1 MEVDKIRR
9 SSVRRHRLSSADAT
23 CYKPTA
29 KSSLNNET
37 CSDEGEIE
45 FEGWVEFIT
54 KNEKEDNDDDDTLC
68 EEKIG
73 KSYGKRRSTVHISS
87 SPGVYTHGG
96 KAKKGEKYVKG
107 GETTIANAN
116 VVVKNEEKSDYAY
129 TNTNYMNKEP
139 VVTLNNGVVYANGN
153 NATTYPLI
161 INTQEKTNNAMNVL
175 NPNYVDPSPPVVL
188 KNQQIIPQL
197 YIRQPPTVVVTNEPR
212 PPLVI
217 NPPPAN
223 IVFKN
228 KAPQPIYVNST
239 RPNIIIKNDPAVMQN
254 PLDMDSTPIQLDLPM
269 ENASTTMTE
278 SIKYP
283 CTVNMKNE
291 PMGDNRSCFYKA
303 NVNATTSGVMPATN
317 VIQLDNSLGGPIS
330 QQILPNVYMM
340 NENGQLQGGFQ
351 TQQGPIY
358 TVSPMGNL
366 IQAQQS
372 PSTTYNSY
380 EPNVFQC
387 VQPSYAQVMGAQS
400 EQCSGGGIL
409 LNQPLQMA
417 PQQHVQA
424 MSGQQHVQAM
434 STQQH
439 VQGMPTQHMQAA
451 SQPQVHLTGGMQN
464 YQAYGSAQPALTY
477 EKFCTQQVAQPA
489 YGNAA
494 PQYVHQSYMQTNPI
508 MQEQMVPQV
517 APRRS
522 SFVPNNNLAQ
532 GGQPVM
538 RYSNNLGQPV
548 NVNKFPLQHQAS
560 SASSEF
566 LPSCGPVGCAASNN
580 KPVQTPNVRRNSYV
594 NPQAQGMMQPLP
606 KKVQIVARPMHD
618 QNFRGYN

>member
-1 MEVDKIRR
+1 MEVEKTRR
-9 SSVRRHRLSSADAT
+9 SSVRRHRLSSADDT
-23 CYKPTA
+23 YYKPTA
-29 KSSLNNET
+29 RISINSET

-54 KNEKEDNDDDDTLC
+54 KNEKENNDDEDTVC
-68 EEKIG
+68 EEKLN
-73 KSYGKRRSTVHISS
+73 KSYGKRGSTVHISS
-87 SPGVYTHGG
+87 SPGVYTHSG
-96 KAKKGEKYVKG
+96 KTKKGEKYIKG

-116 VVVKNEEKSDYAY
+116 VVINNEEKSDYAY
-129 TNTNYMNKEP
+129 TSTNYMNKEP
-139 VVTLNNGVVYANGN
+139 VVTLNSGVVYASGT

-161 INTQEKTNNAMNVL
+161 INTQERTNNAMNVL

-197 YIRQPPTVVVTNEPR
+197 YIRQPPTVVVTNESR

-223 IVFKN
+223 IVLKN
-228 KAPQPIYVNST
+228 KAPQPIYVNSA
-239 RPNIIIKNDPAVMQN
+239 RPNIIIKNDPAVIQN
-254 PLDMDSTPIQLDLPM
+254 PLNMDSTPIQLDVPL
-269 ENASTTMTE
+269 ENASTIMTE

-283 CTVNMKNE
+283 CTVNLKNE
-291 PMGDNRSCFYKA
+291 SIGDNQSCFFKTS
-303 NVNATTSGVMPATN
+303 VNATSAGLMPTSN
-317 VIQLDNSLGGPIS
+317 VIQLDNSPVGPIS
-330 QQILPNVYMM
+330 QQILPNVYIM

-358 TVSPMGNL
+358 AVNPMGNM

-372 PSTTYNSY
+372 TSSPTYNSY

-387 VQPSYAQVMGAQS
+387 VQPSYAQVMGAQL
-400 EQCSGGGIL
+400 EQCGGGGIL

-417 PQQHVQA
+417 QQ
-424 MSGQQHVQAM
+424 QQVQAM
-434 STQQH
+434 STQ
-439 VQGMPTQHMQAA
+439 HMQV
-451 SQPQVHLTGGMQN
+451 SPQPQVHLTGGVQN
-464 YQAYGSAQPALTY
+464 YQAHSSAQPAMTY
-477 EKFCTQQVAQPA
+477 EKIYAQQVAQPA

-494 PQYVHQSYMQTNPI
+494 PQYVHQNYVQTKPM
-508 MQEQMVPQV
+508 MQEQVVPHV

-522 SFVPNNNLAQ
+522 SFVPNNNFPQ
-532 GGQPVM
+532 GGHPVI
-538 RYSNNLGQPV
+538 RYSNNLGQPG

-566 LPSCGPVGCAASNN
+566 LPSCGPIGCGASNN
-580 KPVQTPNVRRNSYV
+580 KPVQSPNVRSSSYV
-594 NPQAQGMMQPLP
+594 NPHAHGMMHPLP

-618 QNFRGYN
+618 QNFRGHN

>member
-1 MEVDKIRR
+1 MEVEKIRR
-9 SSVRRHRLSSADAT
+9 SSVRRHKLSSADDT
-23 CYKPTA
+23 YYKPTVN
-29 KSSLNNET
+29 SSINNET

-68 EEKIG
+68 EEKLS
-73 KSYGKRRSTVHISS
+73 KSHGKRRSTMHISS
-87 SPGVYTHGG
+87 SPGVYTHTG
-96 KAKKGEKYVKG
+96 KTKKGEKYVKG
-107 GETTIANAN
+107 DETTIANAN

-139 VVTLNNGVVYANGN
+139 VVTLNSGVVYANGS

-197 YIRQPPTVVVTNEPR
+197 YIRQPPTVIVTNEPR

-239 RPNIIIKNDPAVMQN
+239 RPNIIIKNDPAVIQN
-254 PLDMDSTPIQLDLPM
+254 PVDMDSTPIQLDVPM
-269 ENASTTMTE
+269 ENASATITE

-283 CTVNMKNE
+283 CTVNLKNE
-291 PMGDNRSCFYKA
+291 PIGDNRSCFFKTV
-303 NVNATTSGVMPATN
+303 VNATSAGLMPTNN
-317 VIQLDNSLGGPIS
+317 VIQLDNSLVRPIT
-330 QQILPNVYMM
+330 QQVLPNVYMM
-340 NENGQLQGGFQ
+340 NENGQLQGGIQ
-351 TQQGPIY
+351 TQQSPIY
-358 TVSPMGNL
+358 AVSPMGN
-366 IQAQQS
+366 IMQAQQS
-372 PSTTYNSY
+372 QPSPTYNSH
-380 EPNVFQC
+380 EQNVFQC
-387 VQPSYAQVMGAQS
+387 VQPSYTQVMGAQP
-400 EQCSGGGIL
+400 EQWGGGGIL

-424 MSGQQHVQAM
+424 MSA
-434 STQQH
+434 
-439 VQGMPTQHMQAA
+439 QHMQA
-451 SQPQVHLTGGMQN
+451 SHQPQVHLTGGVQN
-464 YQAYGSAQPALTY
+464 YQSYSSAQPAMTY
-477 EKFCTQQVAQPA
+477 EKICAQQVAQPA

-494 PQYVHQSYMQTNPI
+494 PQYVQQSYMQTNP
-508 MQEQMVPQV
+508 MVQEQTAPQF

-532 GGQPVM
+532 GAHPVI
-538 RYSNNLGQPV
+538 RYSQNLGQPV
-548 NVNKFPLQHQAS
+548 NPRVINRLKHL
-560 SASSEF
+560 
-566 LPSCGPVGCAASNN
+566 
-580 KPVQTPNVRRNSYV
+580 T
-594 NPQAQGMMQPLP
+594 
-606 KKVQIVARPMHD
+606 
-618 QNFRGYN
+618 